1 MEQPTT
7 GQPRVIS
14 QQVAAAIAA
23 EVRHLVR
30 SGNEALAWE
39 RLRPLHPADTGA
51 ILMALPRASRDS
63 LLRVM
68 GPESVAWMLR
78 QMNPVQAG
86 RVAARLGSQAL
97 SGVLEQVNPR
107 AALGVLLRIHPRHA
121 REVSMAL
128 ENPVPDT
135 ELLAHPS
142 RDCRSSDGARVSLRG
157 SRSPGVRRAGQSP
170 GPGREPAR
178 VQPGLRRG

>member
-1 MEQPTT
+1 MDQPTT
-7 GQPRVIS
+7 DQPRVIS
-14 QQVAAAIAA
+14 HQVAASIAA

-78 QMNPVQAG
+78 QMNP
-86 RVAARLGSQAL
+86 
-97 SGVLEQVNPR
+97 
-107 AALGVLLRIHPRHA
+107 
-121 REVSMAL
+121 
-128 ENPVPDT
+128 
-135 ELLAHPS
+135 
-142 RDCRSSDGARVSLRG
+142 RS
-157 SRSPGVRRAGQSP
+157 RRAGWRPGWALRPSP
-170 GPGREPAR
+170 ECWNR
-178 VQPGLRRG
+178 

>member
-7 GQPRVIS
+7 DQPRVIS

-51 ILMALPRASRDS
+51 ILMAFPRASRDS

-97 SGVLEQVNPR
+97 SGVLEHWNR
-107 AALGVLLRIHPRHA
+107 
-121 REVSMAL
+121 
-128 ENPVPDT
+128 
-135 ELLAHPS
+135 
-142 RDCRSSDGARVSLRG
+142 
-157 SRSPGVRRAGQSP
+157 
-170 GPGREPAR
+170 
-178 VQPGLRRG
+178 